1 MANRIES
8 RMQTW
13 TDVFKIVNARIKKTS
28 IPEYKPK
35 PQILLSGTVAANTI
49 NIQPATPR
57 EFSPA
62 NNAATTQPTN
72 ANLENRIGVWQQIF
86 DSVKH
91 EIEKSPIQTAQPTQP
106 GIIPAGQ
113 QQLNVTSSTYNPAL
127 QTIDVTSLKTIS
139 DLQNRIKDLQAEN
152 LRLSSQCP
160 TPTFLNDPLANI
172 NQQISDTIKNQIGT
186 QIGKNQTLQNAIN
199 SIVRGQ
205 SLPQRSNA
213 RELITALILNKT
225 ANAKIETDYKDKLQ
239 QIRLELENAKS
250 QLTITSAPNTSA
262 SKPSFVS
269 VLPPQPPPI
278 KPDEF
283 DFIKSFNSILS
294 KLGEQRIAGHVI
306 TSNEI
311 HDLMSEI
318 DILKTKLPKRYQDDM
333 NTKIDEYTNKLNS
346 KKKSI
351 NVSEITDVIKHVEG
365 IKTEISSII
374 TTSSSSA
381 PDDRDTMIDTLK
393 QRLLQMCKQQIIDKS
408 NADLRTKNY
417 VSPVYASPPK
427 LTFSSPKASILQEFL
442 DKNKGILSIKGG
454 APKKQISMKGGA
466 PKTVSV
472 DFDDTTEIMVIFDR
486 TNKMARQNPDCNG
499 KIPCMTYATEDMI
512 AQLNAIQSRID
523 TMGQG
528 TGTGIGIGTGTG
540 TGKPNRALMSA
551 LVLAKTAKQISSN
564 ISSNIYTKINN
575 TIAATLSTGVP
586 NVVNNNPGLTR
597 SSSSS
602 FTNNSSSYGSSPPG
616 GNNSNNEYVDPV
628 MSFSKIE

>member
-1 MANRIES
+1 M
-8 RMQTW
+8 
-13 TDVFKIVNARIKKTS
+13 
-28 IPEYKPK
+28 
-35 PQILLSGTVAANTI
+35 SGTVAANTI

-250 QLTITSAPNTSA
+250 QLITVSAPNTSASAPNTSA
-262 SKPSFVS
+262 SKQSVVSVSAQNTSPYFVS
-269 VLPPQPPPI
+269 VSPPQPPPI
-278 KPDEF
+278 ANAEIDL
-283 DFIKSFNSILS
+283 IKDLILIKNELAKQSIPGAQIYPRNFTDLITKMEDVNAKLPNVFERMTKITSDYKVLKTDPTTIGLSNLS
-294 KLGEQRIAGHVI
+294 K
-306 TSNEI
+306 N
-311 HDLMSEI
+311 
-318 DILKTKLPKRYQDDM
+318 
-333 NTKIDEYTNKLNS
+333 
-346 KKKSI
+346 
-351 NVSEITDVIKHVEG
+351 VEG
-365 IKTEISSII
+365 IINDLSSII

-393 QRLLQMCKQQIIDKS
+393 QR
-408 NADLRTKNY
+408 
-417 VSPVYASPPK
+417 
-427 LTFSSPKASILQEFL
+427 
-442 DKNKGILSIKGG
+442 
-454 APKKQISMKGGA
+454 
-466 PKTVSV
+466 
-472 DFDDTTEIMVIFDR
+472 
-486 TNKMARQNPDCNG
+486 
-499 KIPCMTYATEDMI
+499 
-512 AQLNAIQSRID
+512 
-523 TMGQG
+523 
-528 TGTGIGIGTGTG
+528 
-540 TGKPNRALMSA
+540 
-551 LVLAKTAKQISSN
+551 
-564 ISSNIYTKINN
+564 
-575 TIAATLSTGVP
+575 
-586 NVVNNNPGLTR
+586 
-597 SSSSS
+597 
-602 FTNNSSSYGSSPPG
+602 
-616 GNNSNNEYVDPV
+616 
-628 MSFSKIE
+628 